1 VTMEEEDAAAHSN
14 DATIEIIDLDGSVH
28 LKSSG
33 ESESEASDAE
43 LGL

>member
-1 VTMEEEDAAAHSN
+1 MATEEEDAASHSD
-14 DATIEIIDLDGSVH
+14 DATIEIIDSDDSVH
-28 LKSSG
+28 SKSSG